1 MPLSLESAY
10 AKCERLANSH
20 YENFPVAKMVPK
32 RLRKHVAAVYAFAR
46 TADDIADEEHES
58 IAEDDPRESS
68 GSRNLRR
75 SSTYPTP
82 PDSTRAGTGFSPP
95 APTP

>member
-32 RLRKHVAAVYAFAR
+32 RLRKFTR
-46 TADDIADEEHES
+46 KIR
-58 IAEDDPRESS
+58 P
-68 GSRNLRR
+68 SRGLGG
-75 SSTYPTP
+75 
-82 PDSTRAGTGFSPP
+82 RAMI
-95 APTP
+95 